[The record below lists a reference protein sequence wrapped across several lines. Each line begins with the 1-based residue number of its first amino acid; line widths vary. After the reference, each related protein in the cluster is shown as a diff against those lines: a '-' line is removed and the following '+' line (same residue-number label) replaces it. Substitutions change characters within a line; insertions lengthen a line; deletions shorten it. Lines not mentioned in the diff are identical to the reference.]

1 LSVMGFWQRCSD
13 GPRPVPLTRG
23 RDVRRV
29 ALLAT
34 VLTTLLALTGCG
46 SDDPGTEPG
55 SGSGSSDRVELT
67 FEREQAPEVQRV
79 PVAVGEKVEI
89 VIKSDQSGELHVH
102 SDPEQVLDYESGTTT
117 LTLTIDQPGVV
128 DIERHEPEALVLQLE
143 VS

>member
-1 LSVMGFWQRCSD
+1 M
-13 GPRPVPLTRG
+13 
-23 RDVRRV
+23 RRV

-34 VLTTLLALTGCG
+34 VLTTLLALAGCG

-55 SGSGSSDRVELT
+55 SGSSSSDRVELT
-67 FEREQAPEVQRV
+67 FEGEQAPEVQRV